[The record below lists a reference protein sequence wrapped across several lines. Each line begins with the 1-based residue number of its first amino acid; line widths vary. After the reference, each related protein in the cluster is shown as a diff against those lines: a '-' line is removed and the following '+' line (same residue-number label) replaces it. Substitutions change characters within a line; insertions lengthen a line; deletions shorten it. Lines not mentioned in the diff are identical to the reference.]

1 MLLWGRSPQ
10 FLAWDT
16 FARHRVDMIGRKDH
30 GDRVIA
36 HEFDYSI
43 KQQVCLLWLRPPPAS
58 TWCARLS
65 LQPCIAVM
73 LHQHTACMP
82 A

>member
-1 MLLWGRSPQ
+1 VPAQ

-16 FARHRVDMIGRKDH
+16 FARQRVDMIGRKDH

-43 KQQVCLLWLRPPPAS
+43 KQQVRCVLRPCQPLEFP
-58 TWCARLS
+58 ARLLVARGCGS
-65 LQPCIAVM
+65 Y
-73 LHQHTACMP
+73 ACVHP
-82 A
+82 